1 MENTSEKKDKNSV
14 KKPLKHICI
23 GLVAHV
29 DAGKTTLSEG
39 MLYLSGQIRNMGRV
53 DHGDTFLDSYET
65 ERERGLT
72 IFSKQAEFIWND
84 TSITILDTPGHVDFS
99 AEMERVLQVLDCAV
113 LVVSAVDGVQAH
125 TVTLWRLLKQYKIRI
140 SSILP
145 APGGG
150 PGGNIA
156 SANPEERKWTKQY
169 WKDCMDMGLE
179 LDECKTFLCVCGWYI
194 YGTRQRDAWKWA
206 VESLS
211 EVADY
216 AAENGVTLVLE
227 PTATDSNLVESCDDA
242 MNMMEDIGKENVKLM
257 FDTTHALY
265 RNEVPSDYVY
275 QMGSN
280 LKHIHMADYDRKAPG
295 TNGCDF
301 VDIMQALKDI
311 GYEGYI
317 TMENG
322 FPTRSCHPDVVA
334 RQSLENL
341 KAIEAQLK

>member
-1 MENTSEKKDKNSV
+1 MKYAFNTWAYSHFPCWVPSY
-14 KKPLKHICI
+14 PLEEVIRRLARVGYD
-23 GLVAHV
+23 GLELGCAQPQ
-29 DAGKTTLSEG
+29 AWPYFTGKEE
-39 MLYLSGQIRNMGRV
+39 RKRV
-53 DHGDTFLDSYET
+53 
-65 ERERGLT
+65 RE
-72 IFSKQAEFIWND
+72 
-84 TSITILDTPGHVDFS
+84 
-99 AEMERVLQVLDCAV
+99 
-113 LVVSAVDGVQAH
+113 
-125 TVTLWRLLKQYKIRI
+125 LLKEYGIRI

-156 SANPEERKWTKQY
+156 SANPAEREWTKQY

-179 LDECKTFLCVCGWYI
+179 MDDCRTLLCVCGWYI
-194 YGTRQRDAWKWA
+194 YGTRERDAWKWA
-206 VESLS
+206 MEGLS

-216 AAENGVTLVLE
+216 AAKSGVTLMLE
-227 PTATDSNLVESCDDA
+227 PTATDSNLVESCEDA
-242 MNMMEDIGKENVKLM
+242 INMMEDIGKENVKLM

-275 QMGSN
+275 QMGKN

-301 VDIMQALKDI
+301 LDIMQALKDI
-311 GYEGYI
+311 GYDGYV

-322 FPTRSCHPDVVA
+322 FPTRDCHPDVVA